1 MSANLAPG
9 SDIVLEL
16 DAAGVIQSIAL
27 GTSVSGHGTATETS
41 VTDTTR

>member
-27 GTSVSGHGTATETS
+27 GTSVGASTIAVVGRS
-41 VTDTTR
+41 RMD